1 MLKIFSVSAVFFLF
15 FSAYSSAQQFT
26 LDSSGVSDVPR
37 PPVPVSYGPI
47 PVTPPGVTIANYT
60 TDETFT
66 FENQVKPAMD
76 ARIAALQAAGIT
88 TLGGRTVPAGNDYSF
103 VIDYLPAVKGNA
115 ALPPAVIAATYNN
128 GAAYWRQQDADA
140 AMKDCSANFRAA
152 RLPVLGAYVYSAGT
166 DNAFA
171 VDYLQPDVLRPAPEY
186 DVKFVTYTGGNFT
199 FENDALKNVSSYLAL
214 FRQAGVPAIR
224 GKAVPRQD
232 GNYAVQVEYPVRVSR
247 SGPRPKYSFS
257 RYDARET
264 FPFEQNAQAA
274 IQARLS
280 ALSAA
285 GLPPLSGVVRKDGND
300 YSYSVDFVVAN
311 IYQQGGVIPSAAI
324 MTYQAPETFT
334 FDTEAKKAM
343 ADKTAAFNAGGL
355 PVVGSALTG
364 SLGSFSYVL
373 DYVAKAGQPGPGPGP
388 QPR

>member
-1 MLKIFSVSAVFFLF
+1 MFKISSISAVIFLIV
-15 FSAYSSAQQFT
+15 SSYSSAQQFT
-26 LDSSGVSDVPR
+26 LNSAGAADIPR
-37 PPVPVSYGPI
+37 PPVPGPAPL

-103 VIDYLPAVKGNA
+103 VIDYVPSVKGGA
-115 ALPPAVIAATYNN
+115 QLPPAVMVSNYQN
-128 GAAYWRQQDADA
+128 GAPYWRTQDATDA
-140 AMKDCSANFRAA
+140 MNTASANFKAA
-152 RLPVLGAYVYSAGT
+152 RVPVLGAYAWQDGT
-166 DNAFA
+166 DNFFA
-171 VDYLQPDVLRPAPEY
+171 VDYLQPDMLPPAPQY
-186 DVKFVTYTGGNFT
+186 DVKFVSYTGGKFT
-199 FENDALKNVSSYLAL
+199 FESDAKKNVPAYITLL
-214 FRQAGVPAIR
+214 KQAGVPAIR

-232 GNYAVQVEYPVRVSR
+232 GNYAVQVEYPVRVSKY
-247 SGPRPKYSFS
+247 GPRPRYTVA

-264 FPFEQNAQAA
+264 FPFENDALKAGA
-274 IQARLS
+274 ARLPAFTTAGAP
-280 ALSAA
+280 ALSAV
-285 GLPPLSGVVRKDGND
+285 SRKDGND
-300 YSYSVDFVVAN
+300 YSFSVDYLVTN
-311 IYQQGGVIPSAAI
+311 IYQPGGAVPSVAVQ
-324 MTYQAPETFT
+324 TYQAQETFT

-343 ADKTAAFNAGGL
+343 ADRVAAFNSGGL

>member
-1 MLKIFSVSAVFFLF
+1 MLKISSVSAVLFLLF
-15 FSAYSSAQQFT
+15 ASYSHARPFM
-26 LDSSGVSDVPR
+26 LDSVNAGDVPR
-37 PPVPVSYGPI
+37 PPVPGPL

-103 VIDYLPAVKGNA
+103 VIDYVPSVKGGA
-115 ALPPAVIAATYNN
+115 ALPPAVISATYNN
-128 GAAYWRQQDADA
+128 GASYWRSQDADA
-140 AMKDCSANFRAA
+140 AMKACAANFKAA
-152 RLPVLGAYVYSAGT
+152 GLPVLGSYVYSEGT

-171 VDYLQPDVLRPAPEY
+171 VDYLQPDVLRPAPSY
-186 DVKFVTYTGGNFT
+186 DVKFVTYTGGKFT
-199 FENDALKNVSSYLAL
+199 FESDAKKNVPAYLAL
-214 FRQAGVPAIR
+214 LKQAGVPAIR
-224 GKAVPRQD
+224 GKAVPRED
-232 GNYAVQVEYPVRVSR
+232 GNYAVQVEYPVRVAR
-247 SGPRPKYSFS
+247 SGPRPKYAFS

-274 IQARLS
+274 IPARLS
-280 ALSAA
+280 AFAAA
-285 GLPPLSGVVRKDGND
+285 GLPPLSGVARKDGND
-300 YSYSVDFVVAN
+300 YSYSVDFVVTN
-311 IYQQGGVIPSAAI
+311 IYQQGGAVPSAAI
-324 MTYQAPETFT
+324 ETYQASETFT

-373 DYVAKAGQPGPGPGP
+373 DYVAKAGQPGPGP

>member
-1 MLKIFSVSAVFFLF
+1 MLKKPAISAVFFLL
-15 FSAYSSAQQFT
+15 FSAYSSAQQFP
-26 LDSSGVSDVPR
+26 LSYAGLSDIPR
-37 PPVPVSYGPI
+37 PPVPALSGPV
-47 PVTPPGVTIANYT
+47 PVTPPGVTIASYI

-66 FENQVKPAMD
+66 FENQAKPAMD
-76 ARIAALQAAGIT
+76 ARISALQAAGIT

-103 VIDYLPAVKGNA
+103 VIDYLPAVKWGA
-115 ALPPAVIAATYNN
+115 LLPPAVIAATYNN
-128 GAAYWRQQDADA
+128 GAAYWRPQDADA
-140 AMKDCSANFRAA
+140 AMKACAGNFRAA
-152 RLPVLGAYVYSAGT
+152 KLPILGAYVYPAGT

-171 VDYLQPDVLRPAPEY
+171 VDYLQPDVLTPAPEY
-186 DVKFVTYTGGNFT
+186 AVKFVTYTGGKFT
-199 FENDALKNVSSYLAL
+199 FENDALKNVPAYLAL

-232 GNYAVQVEYPVRVSR
+232 GDYSVQVEYPVRVSR

-257 RYDARET
+257 RYDSREV

-274 IQARLS
+274 AQASLP
-280 ALSAA
+280 AFSAA
-285 GLPPLSGVVRKDGND
+285 GVPPLSGVVRKTGND
-300 YSYSVDFVVAN
+300 YSYSVDFVVTN
-311 IYQQGGVIPSAAI
+311 IYQQGGPVPSAAV

-334 FDTEAKKAM
+334 FDTEARKAM

-373 DYVAKAGQPGPGPGP
+373 DYVTKAGGPA
-388 QPR
+388 PRPR